1 MTATH
6 RLLADMALLPEGW
19 ARDVLFEIAVDG
31 TLAAVTPNAAAEIA
45 ARHAPHAKGPV
56 IPGMPNLHSHAFQR
70 AMAGLTER
78 TGQGGAAGED
88 SFWTWR
94 SVMYGFVEKL
104 APGQIEAIAAQLYV
118 EMVKAGYSA
127 VGEFHYLH
135 HDQEGRAYADP
146 AEMSERVL
154 AAAAHVGIGITHL
167 PVLYAQGGFGGE
179 PPKPGQRRFLH
190 SLEAY
195 LALVEELMRRHRG
208 NPQVRI
214 GIAPHSLR
222 AVTPEQLAGA
232 VAGLDALDPT
242 APIHI
247 HIAEQTL
254 EVDDCMAWSGR
265 RPVDWLMSHMPV
277 GPRWCLVHATH
288 MTEAETRALATSGAV
303 AGLCPTTEANLGD
316 GFFPAIAYRRWG
328 GAFGIGSDSHISV
341 SPVEELRWLEYGQ
354 RLLERR
360 RNRLAGRTG
369 SVGADLYHAALEGGR
384 QALGRPI
391 GRLAP
396 GHRADLVVLDAG
408 HPLLYG
414 REGDVL
420 LDALVFAGNAN
431 PVRDVMIG
439 GRWIV
444 EEGHHIAEEAVLA
457 RFRGAIA
464 MLAA

>member
-6 RLLADMALLPEGW
+6 RLLADVALLPEGW

-31 TLAAVTPNAAAEIA
+31 TLAAVTANAAGGTA
-45 ARHAPHAKGPV
+45 ARHAPRAKGPV

-78 TGQGGAAGED
+78 AGQGGAAGED

-104 APGQIEAIAAQLYV
+104 APGQVEAIAAQLYV

-135 HDQEGRAYADP
+135 HDQEGRSYADP

-154 AAAAHVGIGITHL
+154 AAAAHVGIGITQL

-195 LALVEELMRRHRG
+195 LALIEELMRRHRG
-208 NPQVRI
+208 NPQVRV

-254 EVDDCMAWSGR
+254 EVEDCMVWCGR
-265 RPVDWLMSHMPV
+265 RPVDWLMGHLPV

-316 GFFPAIAYRRWG
+316 GFFPAMAYRRLG

-360 RNRLAGRTG
+360 RNRLAGRSG
-369 SVGADLYHAALEGGR
+369 SVGADLYRAALAGGA
-384 QALGRPI
+384 QALGRPV
-391 GRLAP
+391 GRLAA
-396 GHRADLVVLDAG
+396 GARADLVVLDPD

-414 REGDVL
+414 REGDTL
-420 LDALVFAGNAN
+420 LDAFVFAGNAN

-444 EEGHHIAEEAVLA
+444 EEGHHLAEEAVLA

-464 MLAA
+464 ALAA